1 MKKIIMIFLGFG
13 LTAYGMSY
21 TKFKKH
27 TKKHAKTLQSQ
38 ALNVKQVEVE
48 NAITLRT
55 PNPRLDV
62 EIGRYKPDFSGVE
75 YGYAVLGSQKVRT
88 NGYYNALQNT
98 AEAKAMLSKA
108 YVFENKAAY
117 MKKVDDTYTQYVYEN
132 KLLTILKEEYAL
144 SKKMA
149 HVAKERYVNGSET
162 KVAYL
167 QLKTQTLSLKTQMY
181 TTKQKM
187 NSLYYMLLAMGGF
200 NKNISL
206 SKNFIYTISTKLK
219 NSQKLN
225 SQQKILLAKEKLY
238 ASQLH
243 MNENRFTS
251 YNLIAGLE
259 KEPDQSILRVGISIP
274 LPLRHNKEEERA
286 LSRLKMQQT
295 KLDSSALA
303 LNIKSQ
309 KKMYISAIRELSN
322 QYLSLKILKKEQ
334 QSLSNLLMEGYK
346 IAQGSLFEL
355 MLAKNRLIQTKKS
368 LLQTQ
373 KEINNQK
380 IELHYLQGDY
390 ND

>member
-48 NAITLRT
+48 NTITLRT
-55 PNPRLDV
+55 PNPTLDV
-62 EIGRYKPDFSGVE
+62 EVGRYKPDFSGAE
-75 YGYAVLGSQKVRT
+75 YGYSVSASQKVRT
-88 NGYYNALQNT
+88 NSYYNALQST
-98 AEAKAMLSKA
+98 AEAKTLLSKA
-108 YVFENKAAY
+108 YVYEGKAAY
-117 MKKVDDTYTQYVYEN
+117 MKKVEDTYTGYVYES
-132 KLLTILKEEYAL
+132 KLLAILKEEYTL
-144 SKKMA
+144 SKKMT

-167 QLKTQTLSLKTQMY
+167 QAKTQTLNLKTQMH

-200 NKNISL
+200 SKNVSL
-206 SKNFIYTISTKLK
+206 SKKFIYSVSSKLGGRH
-219 NSQKLN
+219 KLS

-238 ASQLH
+238 ASQLS
-243 MNENRFTS
+243 MNESRFNS
-251 YNLIAGLE
+251 YDVIAGVE
-259 KEPDQSILRVGISIP
+259 KEPDQSILRVGISIA

-286 LSRLKMQQT
+286 LNRLKMQQLQ
-295 KLDSSALA
+295 LDRGALA

-309 KKMYISAIRELSN
+309 KKMRNAAIRELQH
-322 QYLSLKILKKEQ
+322 QYAALRALKKEQ
-334 QSLSNLLMEGYK
+334 HTLSNLLTEGYK

-355 MLAKNRLIQTKKS
+355 MLAKNKLIQTRKS
-368 LLQTQ
+368 LIQTQ
-373 KEINNQK
+373 KEINHQK
-380 IELHYLQGDY
+380 IELRLLKGNY